1 MVTPLNAPREI
12 RVAAAGDGHPASVVR
27 VGGGPAAAR
36 VAGRPVSV
44 RAGGR
49 QQRVARISNEWRIDD
64 EWWRQEISRH
74 YFELELGDGQV
85 ITVFCDLTSGK
96 WYQQRC

>member
-1 MVTPLNAPREI
+1 MVTPLNAPRDI
-12 RVAAAGDGHPASVVR
+12 RVAAAGDGGPGPARADSGPAS
-27 VGGGPAAAR
+27 AR
-36 VAGRPVSV
+36 AGVHPVSV
-44 RAGGR
+44 RAAGR

-85 ITVFCDLTSGK
+85 ITVFRDLASGK

>member
-12 RVAAAGDGHPASVVR
+12 RVAAAGSGGPASVR
-27 VGGGPAAAR
+27 A
-36 VAGRPVSV
+36 AGRQ
-44 RAGGR
+44 R
-49 QQRVARISNEWRIDD
+49 RVARISNEWRIDD

-85 ITVFCDLTSGK
+85 ITVFRDLASGK